1 MLLKAKSPLMAI
13 DPLMTR
19 NSLLSKNP
27 SDPGNNMKEQC
38 AFLKCCNR
46 NFAFMKC
53 NNGNVPFMKWTMEI
67 LLLWNAMM
75 EILLLWNVIIEI
87 LLTHKYIL
95 CVPLYIILFSIIM
108 ITLSFWAS
116 SAFHSVST
124 RSIFRRITYQVFLQE
139 IL

>member
-27 SDPGNNMKEQC
+27 SDPGNNMQEQC

-53 NNGNVPFMKWTMEI
+53 NNGNVPFMKWT
-67 LLLWNAMM
+67 M